1 MERDLN
7 MNLLTRKA
15 NINDIEKG
23 LLELFIEGYKH
34 HLKGRPDIFLNL
46 SNEELKEELT
56 NQFDETNIIIISDEE
71 KIVGFISY
79 KIKQKNKKKL
89 LYVKEL
95 VIKESYRNKGLASK
109 LMNEMNLIAKKE
121 KCSRIEL
128 NCWSFNKNALEMYEH
143 LGYKKQRVIYELEI

>member
-34 HLKGRPDIFLNL
+34 HLKGRTDIFLNL

-56 NQFDETNIIIISDEE
+56 NQFEETDIIIILDEE

-95 VIKESYRNKGLASK
+95 VIKKSYRNKGLARK
-109 LMNEMNLIAKKE
+109 LMNEISSIAKKD

-128 NCWSFNKNALEMYEH
+128 NCWMFNKNALEMYEH
-143 LGYKKQRVIYELEI
+143 LGYKKQRIIYELKI